1 MFQPKDIDY
10 RMDTEIR
17 PVYMMSIR
25 DSLWIQRY
33 IWTESE
39 GMGKVFYANENQNRA
54 GVAKLISDKIDFKI
68 ETKKGST

>member
-1 MFQPKDIDY
+1 
-10 RMDTEIR
+10 MDTEIR
-17 PVYMMSIR
+17 PVYMLSIR

-33 IWTESE
+33 IWTEIE